1 MLKFIAPKV
10 LKANNKPSPCYCEDN
25 IVCEYCTQANLIL
38 YEKEQVQNEEVKKA
52 VLEAIK
58 AVGIR
63 KTARLLQVNPST
75 ISRWIHTE
83 NIPRQFMEKLRGVAQ
98 A

>member
-1 MLKFIAPKV
+1 MLKFIAPKI
-10 LKANNKPSPCYCEDN
+10 LKVNNYPSPCYCEDN
-25 IVCEYCTQANLIL
+25 TVCEYCTQANLIL

-52 VLEAIK
+52 ILEAIK
-58 AVGIR
+58 TNGIR

-75 ISRWIHTE
+75 VSRWIHME
-83 NIPRQFMEKLRGVAQ
+83 NIPQQFMEKLKSVAQ